1 MKETEYDTIDEL
13 LELVKENNRI
23 LRSMH
28 RKQVFGQIMTFLYWM
43 VIIGVAGWAYYYT
56 KPYLDQYIDM
66 YQNIMRSI
74 KTVEEAGASL
84 PSDVNKLL
92 ESVKK

>member
-1 MKETEYDTIDEL
+1 MSETEYDKIDEL

-23 LRSMH
+23 LRAMY
-28 RKQVFGQIMTFLYWM
+28 RKQVLGQVMTFLYWM
-43 VIIGVAGWAYYYT
+43 IIIGAAGWAYYYT

-74 KTVEEAGASL
+74 KTVEQTGASL

-92 ESVKK
+92 ESVKR